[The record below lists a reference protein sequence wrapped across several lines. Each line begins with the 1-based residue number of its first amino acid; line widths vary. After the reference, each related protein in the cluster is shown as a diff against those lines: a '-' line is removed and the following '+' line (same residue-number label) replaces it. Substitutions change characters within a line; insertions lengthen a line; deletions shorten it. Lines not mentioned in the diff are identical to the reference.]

1 MPRTSKDARLP
12 ASGKKMA
19 GRDFLSVDDLSAKEI
34 QAVFGLAADV
44 KKHPSRYRRGLKG
57 KILALLF
64 EKPSLRTRTTFTV
77 GVSQLGGDSL
87 TLTQAEIQSLL
98 TFRMQGLLPPGIHGT
113 EIEIGDSTLVLSARV
128 DPREL
133 RGMASP
139 ELLERF
145 LSDSARVAAELAPE
159 VLQPGVASLRVVA
172 LQAGSLVIPSMMVPW
187 ILGGVEIP
195 GAEVTGSAVLL
206 PVPGTVRQFAVI
218 NGRLHLKTVDD

>member
-1 MPRTSKDARLP
+1 MIKNCLARIGCLTIV
-12 ASGKKMA
+12 MA
-19 GRDFLSVDDLSAKEI
+19 I
-34 QAVFGLAADV
+34 LAAGWWLREDLAGLWNRLEITSASEPSEDLARRAALDV
-44 KKHPSRYRRGLKG
+44 EEFFGSD
-57 KILALLF
+57 
-64 EKPSLRTRTTFTV
+64 S
-77 GVSQLGGDSL
+77 GGEL

-172 LQAGSLVIPSMMVPW
+172 LQAGSLVIPSLMVPW